1 MRVEADLFALVFGE
15 SVLNDAVAI
24 VLSRFFSNLTISLFY
39 LTKTGKGLGGG
50 GQAWWFNNL
59 KRLTSDEKKHFPSLK
74 KFDYEFMIEMLS
86 AFYLMRRKK

>member
-1 MRVEADLFALVFGE
+1 MQYLNKSVLVTVLAVFQDMRVEADLFALVFGE

-50 GQAWWFNNL
+50 G
-59 KRLTSDEKKHFPSLK
+59 KRDGLIISND
-74 KFDYEFMIEMLS
+74 
-86 AFYLMRRKK
+86 